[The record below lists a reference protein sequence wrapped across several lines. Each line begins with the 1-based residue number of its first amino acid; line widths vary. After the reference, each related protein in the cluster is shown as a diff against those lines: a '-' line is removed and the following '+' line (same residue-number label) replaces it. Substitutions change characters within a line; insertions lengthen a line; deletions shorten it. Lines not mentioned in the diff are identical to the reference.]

1 MKVIGLH
8 LLEELLLIR
17 LLLSCFNFLLLRRQ
31 INKLSSKIINVV
43 VVIRLLVAEV
53 LHRDHHLVFKL
64 FIVFP
69 HFMSPIALAV
79 IFGEHDAVELIR
91 QYIVQLFLEVLFLPL
106 YQQLLPLL
114 H

>member
-1 MKVIGLH
+1 M
-8 LLEELLLIR
+8 
-17 LLLSCFNFLLLRRQ
+17 
-31 INKLSSKIINVV
+31 IINVV

-69 HFMSPIALAV
+69 HLMSPIALAV
-79 IFGEHDAVELIR
+79 IFGEHDAVELIC
-91 QYIVQLFLEVLFLPL
+91 QYIVQLFLEVLLLPL
-106 YQQLLPLL
+106 YQHLLSLL